1 LLFLARQMRNRDP
14 AVLQR
19 YDRKPKRLASR
30 KLFMLQGLPGVGPVL
45 ANRLLVHFG
54 SVERVIAADEA
65 ELIEVRGMGVKKAQ
79 SIRKL
84 LS

>member
-1 LLFLARQMRNRDP
+1 M
-14 AVLQR
+14 
-19 YDRKPKRLASR
+19 
-30 KLFMLQGLPGVGPVL
+30 

-65 ELIEVRGMGVKKAQ
+65 KLIEVRGMGVKKAQ